1 MSIRSIGESGVYAS
15 QKPLQ
20 TSQTQGKYINVKI
33 EEWKKGSKGNTCIW
47 NALRNA
53 GYTNEEIVKNKLID
67 RVAKDNNIKDPNIV
81 HPGQVVRIPRKEAE
95 AIAAGAL
102 KPSET
107 KEITGEKA
115 DVSSKP
121 ISDTIKDK
129 QSKEVASNPSKS
141 AQIVEEQSKKASSL
155 TGKKEEEEPQG
166 SDAAKKAKKGYT
178 VAYGTANIAKKAGL
192 IEEGS
197 KMGKVIEANKFV
209 KTAIDLASL
218 DGRGLIKDTGKILG
232 DIGKKATK
240 EGGEV
245 LAKEGAEVAAK
256 DGAKLL
262 AKEGA
267 EVAAKDGAKL
277 LAKEGAK
284 IGGKALGRMVPGINI
299 GVNAA
304 ATAIDAKKAYD
315 TIKDPKASFWDK
327 VVSVAHV
334 GTDLV
339 GLAGSV
345 VETAA
350 DATGVGAIVGEPIGK
365 VCNIISIA
373 GDVGTAGYELLKK

>member
-267 EVAAKDGAKL
+267 
-277 LAKEGAK
+277 K